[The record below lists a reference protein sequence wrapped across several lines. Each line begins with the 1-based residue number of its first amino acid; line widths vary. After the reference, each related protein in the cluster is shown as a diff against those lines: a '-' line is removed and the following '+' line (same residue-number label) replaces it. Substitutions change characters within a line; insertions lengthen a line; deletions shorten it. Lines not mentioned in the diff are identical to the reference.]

1 MPLDLDATIALL
13 SRTAEE
19 LGGHVRGALD
29 MRRGFSER
37 QASAFAAC
45 ELIERTGVLA
55 KLGEAKAWIAANRP
69 HLDRAP

>member
-37 QASAFAAC
+37 QASA
-45 ELIERTGVLA
+45 LER
-55 KLGEAKAWIAANRP
+55 IAAMVESR
-69 HLDRAP
+69 LS